1 MNDDEDARGARRN
14 GTRTVDRRTFLRGA
28 SAVSAAVLG
37 TAGTGTAAGQS
48 TLAFEADPSA
58 VPGLESA
65 AVRVRTGSDRD
76 RVRHE
81 FAWNPETLADADR
94 APSASLHLELPDL
107 GLGGLLTD
115 PTDLLDAEA
124 IAGATAVVE
133 EPSSATAGSTLA
145 GIDGDASMGNGEAST
160 GASDWDL
167 VPYAESTS
175 PLCGTLAET
184 NLRISRTPSSSTDVA
199 YDATDLDT
207 NTYDDTCQDE
217 WYVPRE
223 FNTTWHE
230 DASGLDRQPRTVGAS
245 ATYYNDDFPESD
257 RVWADHDFEITPSR
271 HEVAYE
277 HSGDTSRLLL
287 EIKSETGYRG

>member
-1 MNDDEDARGARRN
+1 MNDDEEARGARRN
-14 GTRTVDRRTFLRGA
+14 DTRTVDRRTFLRGA

-37 TAGTGTAAGQS
+37 TTGTGTAAGQS
-48 TLAFEADPSA
+48 TLAFEADPDDVA
-58 VPGLESA
+58 GLESA

-81 FAWNPETLADADR
+81 FAWDPETLADADT

-107 GLGGLLTD
+107 GLGGLLAD
-115 PTDLLDAEA
+115 PTDLLDVET
-124 IAGATAVVE
+124 IARATAVVE
-133 EPSSATAGSTLA
+133 EPSSATAGSTLP
-145 GIDGDASMGNGEAST
+145 GIDSAASIGDSAAST
-160 GASDWDL
+160 GDGDWSL
-167 VPYAESTS
+167 VPYVESTS

-184 NLRISRTPSSSTDVA
+184 NLRISHTSPSSTDVA

-207 NTYDDTCQDE
+207 NTYDDTCEDE

-223 FNTTWHE
+223 FNTTWYE
-230 DASGLDRQPRTVGAS
+230 DASSLDRQPQSVGAS
-245 ATYYNDDFPESD
+245 TTYYNDDFPESD

-287 EIKSETGYRG
+287 EVKSETGYRG